1 MRNSKPKSVSAR
13 IHLGN
18 LPFATLSPPSMSVPT
33 CSDHHTSLT
42 RSSCQLDANSD
53 SKFDV
58 SWSSDAATSQL
69 GQTGFDRDDPLESV
83 LFRVSPVH
91 LPHRCHYTP
100 TVEYLHGPPHT
111 LHTMPS
117 MIQSWIFGCS
127 EGPSRM
133 FRRSKS
139 DVPKVQ
145 DVPKVPVGCSEGPSW
160 MFGRSE
166 SDVWKVL
173 GCLEVP
179 DVWKFQ
185 SDVRR
190 LLGDGIVTSH
200 IYTYIMSN
208 VCQSQCD
215 VECVL
220 RELGPLLWL
229 ARAT

>member
-133 FRRSKS
+133 FRRSKMFRRS
-139 DVPKVQ
+139 QLDVR
-145 DVPKVPVGCSEGPSW
+145 KVPVGCLEGPSR
-160 MFGRSE
+160 MFGRSL
-166 SDVWKVL
+166 DVWKSQMF
-173 GCLEVP
+173 GSSSRT
-179 DVWKFQ
+179 F
-185 SDVRR
+185 
-190 LLGDGIVTSH
+190 GDCWEMGLSPH
-200 IYTYIMSN
+200 IYTRTL
-208 VCQSQCD
+208 CQMFVNLNAMLNAC
-215 VECVL
+215 
-220 RELGPLLWL
+220 
-229 ARAT
+229 

>member
-145 DVPKVPVGCSEGPSW
+145 DVPKVPVGCSEGPGCLEGPSR
-160 MFGRSE
+160 MFGRS
-166 SDVWKVL
+166 SDVWKSQMF
-173 GCLEVP
+173 GSSSRT
-179 DVWKFQ
+179 F
-185 SDVRR
+185 
-190 LLGDGIVTSH
+190 GDCWEMGLSPH
-200 IYTYIMSN
+200 IYTRTL
-208 VCQSQCD
+208 CQMFVYLNAMLNAC
-215 VECVL
+215 
-220 RELGPLLWL
+220 
-229 ARAT
+229 

>member
-117 MIQSWIFGCS
+117 MIQSWIFRCS
-127 EGPSRM
+127 
-133 FRRSKS
+133 K
-139 DVPKVQ
+139 
-145 DVPKVPVGCSEGPSW
+145 GPSW
-160 MFGRSE
+160 MFQRSQL
-166 SDVWKVL
+166 DVWKSQMF
-173 GCLEVP
+173 GSSSQT
-179 DVWKFQ
+179 F
-185 SDVRR
+185 
-190 LLGDGIVTSH
+190 GDWIVTSR
-200 IYTYIMSN
+200 IYDMYIIVM
-208 VCQSQCD
+208 
-215 VECVL
+215 VL
-220 RELGPLLWL
+220 CLAYTQLSHKACTVSTTICIAMCCISYKCL
-229 ARAT
+229 ARSSLNAVKCLSISMRR